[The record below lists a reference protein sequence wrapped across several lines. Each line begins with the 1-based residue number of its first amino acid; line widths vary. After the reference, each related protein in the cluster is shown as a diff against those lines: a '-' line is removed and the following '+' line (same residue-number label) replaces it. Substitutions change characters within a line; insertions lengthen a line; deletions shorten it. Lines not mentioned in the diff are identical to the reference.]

1 MNVLQKTRSVGD
13 VQNET
18 RPTGGRHAIN
28 EVMDAMMLRVA
39 RWGVFVLL
47 AVVFILTLVMLA
59 RNGIFGITDT
69 FSDEHDHYK
78 RSLMFSSIVR
88 GNLSLEAIGT
98 FYSGGI
104 WPPLYP
110 MVIGSIQAVTNSGTA
125 LLRLVNVLF
134 AYGGCALLI
143 ASVPSRI
150 GQYAGV
156 VVVGLFAVGTHYYYQ
171 IRPENLVL
179 LILGA
184 LTFLVTRAGLFSV
197 GLRSKRSGSY
207 ALCGA
212 LCALACLT
220 HAFLALVSVYLI
232 VLSLLAFRERLW
244 FILAFAIVAGPYV
257 LAQAMIHN
265 GFVLFSTTAEENLA
279 RNNNSFLRDHERP
292 LADDLLFQE
301 MERRYKAGDKVVYP
315 RPLVLPQARYDQ
327 WLHDENKRRIFK
339 QMAMDEVRADP
350 MGAAVRMTRRVTNLV
365 GGEGC
370 TIGER
375 YGCNIG
381 PMTDLLAFY
390 LLAVMA
396 LIGLVMAAKSEL
408 SRITS
413 FSFAMVCCALLA
425 PMIATQAVG
434 RQFIIVLITASF
446 GGLIRYRALQ
456 F

>member
-1 MNVLQKTRSVGD
+1 
-13 VQNET
+13 
-18 RPTGGRHAIN
+18 
-28 EVMDAMMLRVA
+28 
-39 RWGVFVLL
+39 
-47 AVVFILTLVMLA
+47 
-59 RNGIFGITDT
+59 
-69 FSDEHDHYK
+69 
-78 RSLMFSSIVR
+78 
-88 GNLSLEAIGT
+88 
-98 FYSGGI
+98 
-104 WPPLYP
+104 
-110 MVIGSIQAVTNSGTA
+110 
-125 LLRLVNVLF
+125 
-134 AYGGCALLI
+134 
-143 ASVPSRI
+143 
-150 GQYAGV
+150 
-156 VVVGLFAVGTHYYYQ
+156 
-171 IRPENLVL
+171 
-179 LILGA
+179 
-184 LTFLVTRAGLFSV
+184 
-197 GLRSKRSGSY
+197 
-207 ALCGA
+207 
-212 LCALACLT
+212 LT

-232 VLSLLAFRERLW
+232 VLSLLAVRERLW
-244 FILAFAIVAGPYV
+244 FILAFAIVTGPYV

-381 PMTDLLAFY
+381 PMMDLLAFY

-425 PMIATQAVG
+425 PMIATQAVE